1 MNILEGNF
9 LWNKNTGIIKK
20 YEYLASNKK
29 CDTLV
34 IGGGITGALT
44 AYMQAKSGAH
54 VIVVD
59 KNILGYGAT
68 LKTNGVLLREMDI
81 TDIKKKN
88 ITLEQIT
95 KYNKLCNN
103 AVEDILNIIS
113 EISED
118 VECKKYLS
126 ELGLKEMD
134 LLYYSNRMMD
144 KYHMYKLFEKIGE
157 KNNKVEY
164 LEQDPL
170 LNISSGVLVPKS
182 GVVLNP
188 YILTALIYMYLSKK
202 QNVEIYENTYIE
214 NINARAEDV
223 ECISSNRFK
232 IVSKCVILT
241 CGIHSLKY
249 IDNPLVEVYKIF
261 NIATERINK
270 IDINN
275 TDIIGKNIVN
285 KNSIVTFTKDN
296 RIIFSGECI
305 KENERMQDEK
315 YMNYLEKG
323 KYRKLYYSLNKT
335 VPLVN
340 PPKIDKCYV
349 TAYLETKDMLPI
361 IDELTKMP
369 NVYCN
374 LSVGRNGMVQSM
386 IGANMLKDIS
396 KKYHIKDMYLFRENR
411 W

>member
-1 MNILEGNF
+1 MNMLEGNF

-20 YEYLASNKK
+20 YEYLAENKK
-29 CDTLV
+29 CDTLI

-59 KNILGYGAT
+59 KNILGYGTT
-68 LKTNGVLLREMDI
+68 LKTNGVFLRELDI
-81 TDIKKKN
+81 TDVKKKN

-118 VECKKYLS
+118 EECKKYIS

-144 KYHMYKLFEKIGE
+144 KYYMYKLFEKIGE
-157 KNNKVEY
+157 KDTNVEY

-170 LNISSGVLVPKS
+170 LNIRSGVLIPK
-182 GVVLNP
+182 GGIILNP

-202 QNVEIYENTYIE
+202 TNVEIYENTYVE
-214 NINARAEDV
+214 NINAKAEEV
-223 ECISSNRFK
+223 ECTTSNRFK
-232 IVSKCVILT
+232 IESKCVILT
-241 CGIHSLKY
+241 CGLYSLKY
-249 IDNPLVEVYKIF
+249 IDESCIDVYKIF

-270 IDINN
+270 IDVNN
-275 TDIIGKNIVN
+275 TDVIGKNIVN

-296 RIIFSGECI
+296 RIILSGECI
-305 KENERMQDEK
+305 KETERMQDGK

-323 KYRKLYYSLNKT
+323 KYRNLYYTLNKII
-335 VPLVN
+335 PLVN
-340 PPKIDKCYV
+340 PPKIERCYV
-349 TAYLETKDMLPI
+349 TTYLETKDMLPI
-361 IDELTKMP
+361 IDELSKMP

-386 IGANMLKDIS
+386 IGAKMLKDVY